1 MTKTKIHLVT
11 FIQKLIRLVYK
22 DARGYQFE
30 AISSNGN
37 IYRHSE
43 IYYSASSAEA
53 KGRLWIKALM
63 SEEFWNEG
71 LLVSQTLYSPLE
83 KINRE
88 PGAISSIEA

>member
-1 MTKTKIHLVT
+1 
-11 FIQKLIRLVYK
+11 
-22 DARGYQFE
+22 
-30 AISSNGN
+30 
-37 IYRHSE
+37 
-43 IYYSASSAEA
+43 
-53 KGRLWIKALM
+53 LM